1 MANRYLVVGGA
12 GFIGSHLVAGLIA
25 RGDEVVVF
33 DNLQT
38 GHRAAIDARAH
49 FHHGDLADPMALH
62 AVFTGRRFDGVFHL
76 ADLSL
81 VGESMQSPMRYL
93 TINPSNA
100 GRLIDAC
107 LRHGVQ
113 RLVYS
118 STANLF
124 GTADT
129 SPIGEDAPIA
139 PASAYG
145 ESKFA
150 VERMLLWAERVHQLH
165 SACLRFFNAAGCDP
179 GGRLGEAH
187 FPETHLIP
195 LAIDAAL
202 GRRPPL
208 AVFGTDYS
216 TPDGTC
222 LRDYVHVT
230 DLVAAH
236 VLAMQRIAIGSVR
249 YNIGMGRGHSVREV
263 IDAVSRIAGRRVPV
277 IAADRRPGD
286 PPILIASADR
296 IIHEMGWNPAYS
308 TLDDI
313 IETALIWRRN
323 HPDGYANTAMQQRQ
337 TA

>member
-1 MANRYLVVGGA
+1 MADRYLVVGGA
-12 GFIGSHLVAGLIA
+12 GFIGSHLVAGLLA

-38 GHRAAIDARAH
+38 RHHAAIDPRAQ
-49 FHHGDLADPMALH
+49 FHRGDLADPLALH
-62 AVFTGRRFDGVFHL
+62 IAFAGKRFDGVFHL

-81 VGESMQSPMRYL
+81 VGESMHAPMRYL

-118 STANLF
+118 SSANLF
-124 GTADT
+124 GVADK
-129 SPIGEDAPIA
+129 SPISEDAPIA

-150 VERMLLWAERVHQLH
+150 VERMLLWAERVHHLH

-179 GGRLGEAH
+179 AGSLGEAH

-202 GRRPPL
+202 GRRPRL
-208 AVFGTDYS
+208 AVFGTDYP

-236 VLAMQRIAIGSVR
+236 LLAMERIAIGSVR
-249 YNIGMGRGHSVREV
+249 YNVGKGRGHSVREV
-263 IDAVSRIAGRRVPV
+263 IETVSRIAGRRVPV
-277 IAADRRPGD
+277 ITTNRRPGD
-286 PPILIASADR
+286 SAFLVASPER
-296 IIHEMGWNPAYS
+296 IMRETGWHPAHS
-308 TLDDI
+308 SLDYI
-313 IETALIWRRN
+313 VETALVWRRN
-323 HPDGYANTAMQQRQ
+323 HPDGYENTALQQRQ
-337 TA
+337 IA